1 MHTGIKV
8 KFDTAL
14 QELGFKD
21 IVLNRSPNPNA
32 QGLNTSD
39 SLSINPYLFLDF
51 NVEDTMLADSQ
62 CVLVVSLNQHFLD
75 WNGSLNLLCANGAR
89 EIEAFEVEVQIIESC
104 GDWQSDIKN
113 VYAYLAEV
121 VLAIRNVFREK
132 LKG

>member
-21 IVLNRSPNPNA
+21 IVLNRSPSNA
-32 QGLNTSD
+32 QGLDIGN
-39 SLSINPYLFLDF
+39 SLSLNPYLFLDF
-51 NVEDTMLADSQ
+51 NVEDTMLADLK

-75 WNGSLNLLCANGAR
+75 WNGSLNPLCANGAR

-113 VYAYLAEV
+113 VYAYLAEI
-121 VLAIRNVFREK
+121 VLGIRNVFREK

>member
-21 IVLNRSPNPNA
+21 IVLNRSPSNA
-32 QGLNTSD
+32 QGLDIGN

-51 NVEDTMLADSQ
+51 NVEDTMLADLK

-75 WNGSLNLLCANGAR
+75 WNGSLNPLCANGAR

-113 VYAYLAEV
+113 VYAYLAEI
-121 VLAIRNVFREK
+121 VLGIRNVFREK

>member
-1 MHTGIKV
+1 V

-14 QELGFKD
+14 QELRFKY
-21 IVLNRSPNPNA
+21 IVLNRSPNNA
-32 QGLNTSD
+32 QGLDIGNT
-39 SLSINPYLFLDF
+39 LSINPYLFLDF
-51 NVEDTMLADSQ
+51 NVEDTMLADLK

-75 WNGSLNLLCANGAR
+75 WNGSLNPLCANGAR

-113 VYAYLAEV
+113 VYVYLAEV
-121 VLAIRNVFREK
+121 VLEIRNVFRDK

>member
-21 IVLNRSPNPNA
+21 IVLNRSPSNA
-32 QGLNTSD
+32 QGLDIGN

-51 NVEDTMLADSQ
+51 NVEDTMLADLK

-75 WNGSLNLLCANGAR
+75 WNGSLNPLCANGAR

-104 GDWQSDIKN
+104 GDWQSYIKN
-113 VYAYLAEV
+113 VYVYLAEV

>member
-1 MHTGIKV
+1 MTKLKV

-21 IVLNRSPNPNA
+21 IVLNRSPSNA
-32 QGLNTSD
+32 QGLDIGN

-51 NVEDTMLADSQ
+51 TIEDTIHSDSK
-62 CVLVVSLNQHFLD
+62 CVLVVSLNQYFLD
-75 WNGSLNLLCANGAR
+75 WNGSLKPLCANGAR

-113 VYAYLAEV
+113 VYVYLAEL

>member
-21 IVLNRSPNPNA
+21 IVLNRSPSNA
-32 QGLNTSD
+32 QGLDIGN

-51 NVEDTMLADSQ
+51 NVEDTMLADLK

-75 WNGSLNLLCANGAR
+75 WNGSLNPLCANGAR
-89 EIEAFEVEVQIIESC
+89 EIEAFEEEVQIIESC

-113 VYAYLAEV
+113 VYVYLAEV

>member
-21 IVLNRSPNPNA
+21 IVLNRSPSNA
-32 QGLNTSD
+32 QGLDIGN

-51 NVEDTMLADSQ
+51 NVEDTMLADLK

-75 WNGSLNLLCANGAR
+75 WNGSLNPLCANGAR

-104 GDWQSDIKN
+104 GDWQSDIKI

-121 VLAIRNVFREK
+121 VLGIRNVFREK

>member
-1 MHTGIKV
+1 MTKLKV

-21 IVLNRSPNPNA
+21 IVLNRSPSNA
-32 QGLNTSD
+32 QGLDIGN

-51 NVEDTMLADSQ
+51 NVEDTMLADLK

-75 WNGSLNLLCANGAR
+75 WNGSLNPLCANGAR

-104 GDWQSDIKN
+104 G
-113 VYAYLAEV
+113 
-121 VLAIRNVFREK
+121 
-132 LKG
+132 

>member
-1 MHTGIKV
+1 MTKLKV

-21 IVLNRSPNPNA
+21 IVLNRSPSNA
-32 QGLNTSD
+32 QGLDIGN

-51 NVEDTMLADSQ
+51 NVEDTMLADLK

-75 WNGSLNLLCANGAR
+75 WNGSLNPLCANGAR

-113 VYAYLAEV
+113 VYVYLAEV

>member
-1 MHTGIKV
+1 MTKLKV

-21 IVLNRSPNPNA
+21 IVLNRSPNNA
-32 QGLNTSD
+32 QGLDIGN

-51 NVEDTMLADSQ
+51 NVEDTMLADLK

-75 WNGSLNLLCANGAR
+75 WNGSLNPLCANGAR
-89 EIEAFEVEVQIIESC
+89 EIEAFEVEVQVVESC
-104 GDWQSDIKN
+104 GDWQEDIRI
-113 VYAYLAEV
+113 VYAYLGEV
-121 VLAIRNVFREK
+121 VLEIVEAFRVC

>member
-1 MHTGIKV
+1 MTKLKV

-104 GDWQSDIKN
+104 GDWQEDIRI
-113 VYAYLAEV
+113 VYAYLGEV
-121 VLAIRNVFREK
+121 VLEIVEAFKVC
-132 LKG
+132 LKC

>member
-1 MHTGIKV
+1 MTKLKV

-21 IVLNRSPNPNA
+21 IVLNRSPNNA
-32 QGLNTSD
+32 QGLDIGN

-51 NVEDTMLADSQ
+51 NVEDTMLADLK

-75 WNGSLNLLCANGAR
+75 WNGINPLCANGAR

-113 VYAYLAEV
+113 VYVYLAEV

>member
-21 IVLNRSPNPNA
+21 IVLNRSPSNA
-32 QGLNTSD
+32 QGLDIGN

-51 NVEDTMLADSQ
+51 NVEDTMLADLK

-75 WNGSLNLLCANGAR
+75 WNGSLNPLCANGAR

-104 GDWQSDIKN
+104 GDWQSDIKI

>member
-1 MHTGIKV
+1 MTKLKV

-21 IVLNRSPNPNA
+21 IVLNRSPSNA
-32 QGLNTSD
+32 QGLDIGN

-51 NVEDTMLADSQ
+51 NVEDTMLADLK

-75 WNGSLNLLCANGAR
+75 WNGSLNPLCANGAR

-104 GDWQSDIKN
+104 GDWQSDIKI
-113 VYAYLAEV
+113 VYAYLAEI
-121 VLAIRNVFREK
+121 VLGIRNVFREK

>member
-1 MHTGIKV
+1 MTKLKV

-21 IVLNRSPNPNA
+21 IVLNRSPNNA

-51 NVEDTMLADSQ
+51 NVEDTMLADLK
-62 CVLVVSLNQHFLD
+62 CVLVVSLNQYFLD
-75 WNGSLNLLCANGAR
+75 WNGSLKPLCANGAR
-89 EIEAFEVEVQIIESC
+89 EIEAFEVEVQVVESC
-104 GDWQSDIKN
+104 GDWRSDIKI
-113 VYAYLAEV
+113 VYAYLTEV
-121 VLAIRNVFREK
+121 VLGIRNVFRDK

>member
-1 MHTGIKV
+1 MTKLKV

-21 IVLNRSPNPNA
+21 IVLNRSPSNA
-32 QGLNTSD
+32 QGLDIGN

-51 NVEDTMLADSQ
+51 NVEDTMLADLK

-75 WNGSLNLLCANGAR
+75 WNGSLNPLCANGAR

-121 VLAIRNVFREK
+121 VLAITSVFREK

>member
-21 IVLNRSPNPNA
+21 IVLNRSPSNA
-32 QGLNTSD
+32 QGLDIGN

-51 NVEDTMLADSQ
+51 NVEDTMLADLK

-104 GDWQSDIKN
+104 GDWQSDIKI
-113 VYAYLAEV
+113 VYVYLAEV

>member
-21 IVLNRSPNPNA
+21 IVLNRSPSNA
-32 QGLNTSD
+32 QGLDIGN

-51 NVEDTMLADSQ
+51 NVEDTILADLK

-75 WNGSLNLLCANGAR
+75 WNGSLNPLCANGAR

-104 GDWQSDIKN
+104 GDWQSDIKI
-113 VYAYLAEV
+113 VYVYLAEV

>member
-21 IVLNRSPNPNA
+21 IALNRSPSNA
-32 QGLNTSD
+32 QGLDIGN

-51 NVEDTMLADSQ
+51 NVEDTMLADLK

-75 WNGSLNLLCANGAR
+75 WNGSLNPLCANGAR

-104 GDWQSDIKN
+104 GDWQSDIKI
-113 VYAYLAEV
+113 VYVYLAEV

>member
-21 IVLNRSPNPNA
+21 IVLNRSPSNA
-32 QGLNTSD
+32 QGLDIGN

-51 NVEDTMLADSQ
+51 NVEDTMLADLK

-75 WNGSLNLLCANGAR
+75 WNGSLNPLCANGAR

-104 GDWQSDIKN
+104 GDWQSDIKI
-113 VYAYLAEV
+113 VYVYLAEV

>member
-1 MHTGIKV
+1 MTKLKV

-21 IVLNRSPNPNA
+21 IVLNRSPNNA
-32 QGLNTSD
+32 QGLDIGNT
-39 SLSINPYLFLDF
+39 LSINPYLFLDF
-51 NVEDTMLADSQ
+51 NVEDTMLADLK

-75 WNGSLNLLCANGAR
+75 WNGINPLCANGAR

-113 VYAYLAEV
+113 VYVYLAEV
-121 VLAIRNVFREK
+121 VLEIRNVFREK

>member
-1 MHTGIKV
+1 MTKLKV

-21 IVLNRSPNPNA
+21 IVLNRSPSNA
-32 QGLNTSD
+32 QGLDIGN

-51 NVEDTMLADSQ
+51 NVEDTMLADLK

-75 WNGSLNLLCANGAR
+75 WNGSLNPLCANGAR

-121 VLAIRNVFREK
+121 VLGIRNVFREK

>member
-21 IVLNRSPNPNA
+21 IVLNRSPSNA
-32 QGLNTSD
+32 QGLDIGN

-51 NVEDTMLADSQ
+51 NVEDTILADLK

-75 WNGSLNLLCANGAR
+75 WNGSLNPLCANGAR

-104 GDWQSDIKN
+104 GDWRSDIKI
-113 VYAYLAEV
+113 VYAYLTEV
-121 VLAIRNVFREK
+121 VLGIRNVFRDK